1 MGAGV
6 PINQPLGSYW
16 HLLGGAGSFSFFLG
30 VQFPFSMDISCQ
42 PRLHC
47 FFFQSCGKVQGALF
61 VRCFVFWRGN
71 DLNMACKNSGTGR
84 RLSLFLLSHGP
95 LKKGDIR

>member
-1 MGAGV
+1 
-6 PINQPLGSYW
+6 
-16 HLLGGAGSFSFFLG
+16 
-30 VQFPFSMDISCQ
+30 MDISCQ
-42 PRLHC
+42 PRFHR
-47 FFFQSCGKVQGALF
+47 FFFNLVGRSKEPFSYVFLF
-61 VRCFVFWRGN
+61 WMGN